1 MAYISLVHSQKHVD
15 LILFLWHCV
24 SMSISCGES
33 LTDSQAA
40 AFFFSP
46 EQPLQRQYEALRA
59 FFVEEIPSAEAAQRF
74 SYSPGAFRVLV
85 YQFRHDPEK
94 RSAFFRQ
101 IQRGPRSA
109 PARDRARE
117 SAVALRKRNLS
128 VYDIQRDLAGT
139 GHRISINALTVLLRE
154 EGFARLPRRR
164 DEERPATLTPDSAEI
179 ADVRQ
184 LDLSPRSF
192 RTTAAGLF
200 LFLPLLEGI
209 DFQRVV
215 EAGRLPG
222 SRMIP
227 AALAVRSLLAL
238 KLLGVE
244 RKSHVMELV
253 FDPAIA
259 LFAGLNVVP
268 KRSYLAAYS
277 SRVDHRANLR
287 LMDAW
292 FEQIEGIGLPHGTSL
307 DLDFHTVPA
316 NTDTEPLEKHYV
328 SSRSRRQQGI
338 LVFLA
343 RDAEQRVFRYANA
356 GIPKAEQADEILRFI
371 EFWKRHTGELPA
383 ELIFD
388 SQLTTHENLSQLNQQ
403 GIFFITLRRRSRK
416 LLGEIYSRPASAWQ
430 RITLDSLTRTFRTPR
445 VLDEYVTM
453 KGYDGL
459 LRQLTVI
466 DLGHEEPTVIV
477 TNNLKVGQAALIT
490 RYAQRMLI
498 ENNISEAIQFF
509 HMDALSSMVGL
520 KVDFDLQVTLMASS
534 LYRLMARRIGR
545 EYERAQPKTIFRN
558 LLDLSGKVEIETARV
573 IVTIDKR
580 AHNPYLVA
588 SGLAD
593 RPTKMPWFG
602 NKQLLIRFA

>member
-1 MAYISLVHSQKHVD
+1 MATSAAH
-15 LILFLWHCV
+15 
-24 SMSISCGES
+24 G
-33 LTDSQAA
+33 LTDSQTT
-40 AFFFSP
+40 AFFLSP
-46 EQPLQRQYEALRA
+46 QEPLHRQYEALRA
-59 FFVEEIPSAEAAQRF
+59 FFVEDLLSAEAAHLF
-74 SYSPGAFRVLV
+74 GYSPGSFRVLCH
-85 YQFRHDPEK
+85 QFRHDPEK

-101 IQRGPRSA
+101 PPRGAPPA
-109 PARDRARE
+109 PARDPVRE
-117 SAVALRKRNLS
+117 LVVAMRKRNLS
-128 VYDIQRDLAGT
+128 VYDIQRDLAEAGR
-139 GHRISINALTVLLRE
+139 RISINALTVLLRE

-164 DEERPATLTPDSAEI
+164 DEERPATLKADSAEV
-179 ADVRQ
+179 ADVRE

-192 RTTAAGLF
+192 RTTVAGLF
-200 LFLPLLEGI
+200 LFVPLLEGI
-209 DFQRVV
+209 DFHRVV

-222 SRMIP
+222 SRMVP
-227 AALAVRSLLAL
+227 AELAVRSLLAL

-277 SRVDHRANLR
+277 SRVDHRTNLR

-316 NTDTEPLEKHYV
+316 NTATEPLEKHYV

-343 RDAEQRVFRYANA
+343 RDAEQRVFRYVNA

-371 EFWKRHTGELPA
+371 EFWKRHTGQLPE

-388 SQLTTHENLSQLNQQ
+388 SQLTTHENLSKLNQQ

-416 LLGEIYSRPASAWQ
+416 MLGEIYSRPASAWQ

-445 VLDEYVTM
+445 VLDEYVTL

-477 TNNLKVGQAALIT
+477 TNNLKLGQAALIT

-520 KVDFDLQVTLMASS
+520 KVDFDLQLTLMASS

-558 LLDLSGKVEIETARV
+558 LLNLSAKVEIETARV
-573 IVTIDKR
+573 IVTMDKR

-593 RPTKMPWFG
+593 KPVTMPWFG